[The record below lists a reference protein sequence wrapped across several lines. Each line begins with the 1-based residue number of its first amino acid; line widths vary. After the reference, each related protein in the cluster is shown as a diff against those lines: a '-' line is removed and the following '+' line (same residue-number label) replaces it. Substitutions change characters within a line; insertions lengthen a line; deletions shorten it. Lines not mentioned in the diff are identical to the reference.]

1 MTRSSIL
8 ILGFLLL
15 LGIHP
20 VCAENFQTKVQSQ
33 HESQSQSS
41 PKSFKFSSVSAKKQ
55 MYAPS
60 AQQQHASR
68 SQKADHLLKHFQSL
82 ELKVK
87 KTSSLDFPTLQSDPS
102 SKDKYKLLQYSK
114 LDQNINFASQYLK
127 SPLDKPPRKGC

>member
-20 VCAENFQTKVQSQ
+20 VFAENLKTYTTNS
-33 HESQSQSS
+33 STQSS
-41 PKSFKFSSVSAKKQ
+41 NVSSVSFTKQSKQ

-68 SQKADHLLKHFQSL
+68 SQKADQLLKHFQTL
-82 ELKVK
+82 DLKVK
-87 KTSSLDFPTLQSDPS
+87 KTSSLDFPSDDTNPS
-102 SKDKYKLLQYSK
+102 SKDKYKQSHLSK
-114 LDQNINFASQYLK
+114 LDHKIVFLSQYLK
-127 SPLDKPPRKGC
+127 SPLDKPPRKLV